1 MSPSAATGLTLVPLA
16 TMVAELRPPRVLPNT
31 PAGTRMIYEVVSG
44 SISGERLNAQLVG
57 DSAADWLLV
66 GPDGTGT
73 LDVRSLVETDDGALV
88 FLQYHGRVDLSG
100 GADAPLFSTP
110 RFETGDE
117 RYSWLNKLQA
127 VGKGSLVGTTLTYEL
142 YELR

>member
-1 MSPSAATGLTLVPLA
+1 MSRSAATALTLVPLA
-16 TMVAELRPPRVLPNT
+16 TMVAELRPPRVLTNT

-44 SISGERLNAQLVG
+44 SISGERLNAKLVG
-57 DSAADWLLV
+57 DAAADWLLV

-73 LDVRSLVETDDGALV
+73 LDVRSLVQTEDGALV
-88 FLQYHGRVDLSG
+88 FLQYHGRVDLSA
-100 GADAPLFSTP
+100 GAEAPLFSTP

-117 RYSWLNKLQA
+117 RYGWLNKLQA

>member
-1 MSPSAATGLTLVPLA
+1 MSPSAPTGLTLVPLA

-44 SISGERLNAQLVG
+44 SISGERLNAKLVG
-57 DSAADWLLV
+57 DAAADWLLV

-73 LDVRSLVETDDGALV
+73 LDVRSLVQTDDGALV
-88 FLQYHGRVDLSG
+88 FLQYHGRVDLSA

-110 RFETGDE
+110 RFETGDK

>member
-1 MSPSAATGLTLVPLA
+1 MPPSAATGLTLVPLA

-31 PAGTRMIYEVVSG
+31 PAGTRMIYEVPSG

-57 DSAADWLLV
+57 GTAGDWLLV

-73 LDVRSLVETDDGALV
+73 LDVRALVETDDGALV

-100 GADAPLFSTP
+100 GADASLFSTP

-117 RYSWLNKLQA
+117 RYGWLNKLQA
-127 VGKGSLVGTTLTYEL
+127 VGKGSLVGTTLSYDL

>member
-1 MSPSAATGLTLVPLA
+1 
-16 TMVAELRPPRVLPNT
+16 
-31 PAGTRMIYEVVSG
+31 MIYEVASG
-44 SISGERLNAQLVG
+44 SISGERLNAKLVG

-73 LDVRSLVETDDGALV
+73 LDVRCLVETDDGALV

-117 RYSWLNKLQA
+117 RYGWLNKLQA
-127 VGKGSLVGTTLTYEL
+127 VGKGVVGRHHAQL
-142 YELR
+142 

>member
-1 MSPSAATGLTLVPLA
+1 MSASAAMGLTLVPLA
-16 TMVAELRPPRVLPNT
+16 TMVAELRAPRVLPNT

-44 SISGERLNAQLVG
+44 SISG
-57 DSAADWLLV
+57 
-66 GPDGTGT
+66 
-73 LDVRSLVETDDGALV
+73 
-88 FLQYHGRVDLSG
+88 

-117 RYSWLNKLQA
+117 RYRWLNKLQA
-127 VGKGSLVGTTLTYEL
+127 VGKGSLVGTTLSYEL

>member
-1 MSPSAATGLTLVPLA
+1 
-16 TMVAELRPPRVLPNT
+16 
-31 PAGTRMIYEVVSG
+31 
-44 SISGERLNAQLVG
+44 
-57 DSAADWLLV
+57 
-66 GPDGTGT
+66 
-73 LDVRSLVETDDGALV
+73 V

-110 RFETGDE
+110 RFETGDK

>member
-1 MSPSAATGLTLVPLA
+1 MSASAAMGLTLVPLA
-16 TMVAELRPPRVLPNT
+16 NMVAELRAPRVLPNT

-44 SISGERLNAQLVG
+44 SISGDRLNARLVG

-100 GADAPLFSTP
+100 GADAPLS
-110 RFETGDE
+110 
-117 RYSWLNKLQA
+117 
-127 VGKGSLVGTTLTYEL
+127 YEL